1 MRRKKTGK
9 RWAALALAAVLAAG
23 TAQPMGAEAA
33 GGTYTGSGT
42 FHIDQFGEYDINAS
56 VSVTDGVITGLEI
69 TGDNFGGTYAK
80 VNKDKLAYAA
90 EGLQSRIIGLGDTDA
105 QGLKGLDGVSGATYS
120 SNGIKEAVAS
130 ALGLSLEETAP
141 GVPSQTPAAGTYDI
155 TVAVRSDVVDHSLVQ
170 TETAPAV
177 LTVDE
182 SGQMTLSYTMV
193 SGTDQEPMY
202 ILGFNGYY
210 ENNDTAAALTMEG
223 ATYNTEQRGDYQV
236 VTDVSF
242 PLTGALSQYY
252 YNNTCI
258 YVPAMSNLNGEI
270 NGILFENG
278 KFSVKTIV
286 TMYWDT
292 LTAREQPPETT
303 DTTQESMDVT
313 ASVAQET
320 SAPSYQVTVPSSLD
334 MGALS
339 RTEDNVQEYD
349 ITVSSQDTVGTVT
362 VTAPEGGLLYAGSH
376 SLAFSNDFGT
386 QSFQAK
392 ETRDAGTDEAVLGGR
407 ITIAGADVAAA
418 APGNYTGTTTFSITY
433 SSDGGGGTTEPEEPQ
448 PDPGEDPGDGEEGE
462 DLAEG
467 TYTVEVA
474 LWHATNNDLSMGNAA
489 LVSQGVIVVDENGD
503 MSLQLTLQSLDISG
517 IEGYLYR
524 LRKVDMDSVEYNQ
537 NYPSSYEAADADVLS
552 YFTGVYDAYNDP
564 DSPSYDGNTEGRE
577 YPKVIS
583 IPVQKDEDMNYV
595 EIYVPVMEAIGA
607 GQGTQLARLHIDW
620 DTLQAGGTAVEPG
633 NPDPGGD
640 ELDIRNLPDGVYAVT
655 GRMLKV
661 DKETLSMSDNA
672 IDHTI
677 KLTVKDGKYALTM
690 NFRGLTIGT
699 QLGYLSQLQYFAT
712 GYTLDQYGNPQGDL
726 RAVTVDSYQQNE
738 DGSRVSDQYGTDYPD
753 EVTFELIPE
762 ALEDGYVPLQVF
774 VPIMDAIAS
783 GTGTQPVFL
792 ALDWDTLQATT
803 DDDPAFDDEG
813 QTDDEETDGSGEGL
827 LTGGSG
833 LGTSTLPGGS
843 SLGGSSLGGSS
854 LGGSSLGGS
863 SLGGSSLSAA
873 RTGDETGTALAGWA
887 ALLAVAAAAVVL
899 VLRQRRES
907 R

>member
-9 RWAALALAAVLAAG
+9 RWAALALAAVLAVG
-23 TAQPMGAEAA
+23 TTQPMGAEAA

-56 VSVTDGVITGLEI
+56 VSVTDDVITGLEI
-69 TGDNFGGTYAK
+69 TGDNFGGTYAE
-80 VNKDKLAYAA
+80 VNKGKLASAVK
-90 EGLQSRIIGLGDTDA
+90 GMQSHIIGLGDTDA

-120 SNGIKEAVAS
+120 SNGIKEAVAA

-170 TETAPAV
+170 TDTAPAV

-210 ENNDTAAALTMEG
+210 KNNDTAAALTMAG
-223 ATYNTEQRGDYQV
+223 VAYNTEQRGDYQV

-252 YNNTCI
+252 YNNTYI

-270 NGILFENG
+270 SGIYFENG
-278 KFSVKTIV
+278 RFSVKTIV

-292 LTAREQPPETT
+292 LTARAQTPETP
-303 DTTQESMDVT
+303 DATQESMDVT

-349 ITVSSQDTVGTVT
+349 ITVSSQDKVGTVT
-362 VTAPEGGLLYAGSH
+362 VTAPEGGLLYADSH

-386 QSFQAK
+386 QSFQAE
-392 ETRDAGTDEAVLGGR
+392 ETGDAGADEAVLGGR

-418 APGNYTGTTTFSITY
+418 APGNYTGTTTFTISY
-433 SSDGGGGTTEPEEPQ
+433 SSAGGGGTTEPEEPQ
-448 PDPGEDPGDGEEGE
+448 PDPGEDSGDGDEGE

-467 TYTVEVA
+467 TYTVDVF
-474 LWHATNNDLSMGNAA
+474 LWHATNDALSMGNAA
-489 LVSQGVIVVDENGD
+489 LQPKGTVVVDENGD
-503 MSLQLTLQSLDISG
+503 MSLRLTFQSLDISG

-524 LRKVDMDSVEYNQ
+524 LRKVDMDTVKYNQ
-537 NYPSSYEAADADVLS
+537 VGYPSSYEAADADVLE
-552 YFTGVYDAYNDP
+552 YFAGVHDAYNDP
-564 DSPSYDGNTEGRE
+564 DSPSYDGNTEGKE

-583 IPVQKDEDMNYV
+583 IPIQKDEDMNYV

-607 GQGTQLARLHIDW
+607 GRGTQLARLHIDW
-620 DTLQAGGTAVEPG
+620 NTLAQG
-633 NPDPGGD
+633 GGD
-640 ELDIRNLPDGVYAVT
+640 ELDIRNLPDGVYSVT

-661 DKETLSMSDNA
+661 DKETPSMSDNA

-677 KLTVKDGKYALTM
+677 KLTVKDGKYALTV
-690 NFRGLTIGT
+690 NFQGLTIGS
-699 QLGYLSQLQYFAT
+699 QLGYLGRLQYFAS
-712 GYTLDQYGNPQGDL
+712 GYTQDHQYGNLQGDL
-726 RAVTVDSYQQNE
+726 QAVTVDSYQQNE

-774 VPIMDAIAS
+774 APIMDAIAS

-813 QTDDEETDGSGEGL
+813 QTDDEETDGNGEGSG

-833 LGTSTLPGGS
+833 LGTSTLP
-843 SLGGSSLGGSS
+843 GGSSLGGSS

-887 ALLAVAAAAVVL
+887 ALLILAGAAVVL
-899 VLRQRRES
+899 ALRQRRGS

>member
-9 RWAALALAAVLAAG
+9 RWAALALAAVLAVG
-23 TAQPMGAEAA
+23 TTQPMGAEAA

-69 TGDNFGGTYAK
+69 TGDNFGGTYAE
-80 VNKDKLAYAA
+80 VNKGKLASAVK
-90 EGLQSRIIGLGDTDA
+90 GMQSRIIGLGDTDA

-120 SNGIKEAVAS
+120 SNGIKEAVAA

-170 TETAPAV
+170 TDTAPAV

-210 ENNDTAAALTMEG
+210 ENNDTAAALTMAG
-223 ATYNTEQRGDYQV
+223 VTYNTEQRGGYQV

-252 YNNTCI
+252 YNNTYI

-270 NGILFENG
+270 SGIYFENG
-278 KFSVKTIV
+278 RFSVKTIV

-292 LTAREQPPETT
+292 LTARAQIPETP
-303 DTTQESMDVT
+303 DATQESMDVT

-339 RTEDNVQEYD
+339 RTGDNVQEYD
-349 ITVSSQDTVGTVT
+349 ITVSSQDKVGTVT
-362 VTAPEGGLLYAGSH
+362 VTAPEGGLLYADSH

-392 ETRDAGTDEAVLGGR
+392 ETRDAGADEAVLGGR

-418 APGNYTGTTTFSITY
+418 APGNYTGTTTFTISY
-433 SSDGGGGTTEPEEPQ
+433 SSAGGGGTTEPEEPQ
-448 PDPGEDPGDGEEGE
+448 PDPGEDSGDGDEGE

-467 TYTVEVA
+467 TYTVDVS
-474 LWHATNNDLSMGNAA
+474 LWHATNDALSMGNAA
-489 LVSQGVIVVDENGD
+489 LQPKGTVVVDENGD
-503 MSLQLTLQSLDISG
+503 MSLRLTFQSLDISG

-524 LRKVDMDSVEYNQ
+524 LRKVDMDTVKYNQ
-537 NYPSSYEAADADVLS
+537 GGYPSFYEAADADVLE
-552 YFTGVYDAYNDP
+552 YFAGVHDAYNDP
-564 DSPSYDGNTEGRE
+564 DSPSYDGNTEGKE

-583 IPVQKDEDMNYV
+583 IPIQKDEDMNYV

-620 DTLQAGGTAVEPG
+620 NTLAQGGGEPES
-633 NPDPGGD
+633 PDPGGD
-640 ELDIRNLPDGVYAVT
+640 EMDIRNLPDGVYSVT

-661 DKETLSMSDNA
+661 DKETPSMSDNA

-690 NFRGLTIGT
+690 NFRGLTIGS
-699 QLGYLSQLQYFAT
+699 QLGYLGRLKYFAS
-712 GYTLDQYGNPQGDL
+712 GYTLDRHDNPQGDL
-726 RAVTVDSYQQNE
+726 QAVTVDSYQQNE
-738 DGSRVSDQYGTDYPD
+738 DGSRVSDQYGTAYPD
-753 EVTFELIPE
+753 EVTFALIPE

-813 QTDDEETDGSGEGL
+813 QTDDEETDGNGEGSG

-833 LGTSTLPGGS
+833 LGTSTLP
-843 SLGGSSLGGSS
+843 GGSSLGGSS

-887 ALLAVAAAAVVL
+887 ALLILAGAAVVL
-899 VLRQRRES
+899 ALRQRRGS